1 MANVSTLVVLTKNG
15 PLILMIASKE
25 ISYGAELLY
34 NYNAYVKMYNTD
46 DFVWLLTSRFAM
58 KNLIN

>member
-1 MANVSTLVVLTKNG
+1 MANVSTQVVLTKNG

-46 DFVWLLTSRFAM
+46 DFV
-58 KNLIN
+58 